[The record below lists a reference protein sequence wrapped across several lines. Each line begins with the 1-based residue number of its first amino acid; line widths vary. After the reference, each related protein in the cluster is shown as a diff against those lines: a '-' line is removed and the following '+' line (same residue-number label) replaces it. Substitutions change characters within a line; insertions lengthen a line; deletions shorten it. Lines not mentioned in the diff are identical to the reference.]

1 MPRRRG
7 RERTPTQ
14 ARREVAE
21 FALKY
26 PALAKARR
34 EGLGFRLN
42 LDPRIAT
49 GGKQVQN
56 VPAGTMLCHHN
67 QPWTTCT
74 ICSKPVRRA

>member
-1 MPRRRG
+1 MPRKRG

-34 EGLGFRLN
+34 EGLG
-42 LDPRIAT
+42 
-49 GGKQVQN
+49 KQVQN